1 MCHAFLNDSNFYL
14 LLYQFDQFVADD
26 VQKAGCPFCRG
37 VLHSAVYPRKPR
49 GIPSLQRTLDHYD
62 CRFSFCCA
70 TDGCRKRCTPP
81 SVRFLGRKV
90 YLSVLIVLVN
100 SLKHKL
106 TRKRQNALVEML
118 NIPPKTLSRWRKWW
132 CETFSLSRCWKMTS
146 TQFLPPIAAQQLPD
160 ELLTRL
166 VGNTLKD
173 RVCKLLQL
181 ISPVTTAS
189 YVVI

>member
-1 MCHAFLNDSNFYL
+1 MS
-14 LLYQFDQFVADD
+14 
-26 VQKAGCPFCRG
+26 GG
-37 VLHSAVYPRKPR
+37 LHSAVYPRKPR

-90 YLSVLIVLVN
+90 YLSVFIVLVN
-100 SLKHKL
+100 SLQHKL

-118 NIPPKTLSRWRKWW
+118 NIPAKTLSRWRKWW
-132 CETFSLSRCWKMTS
+132 CETFSLSRCWKINS
-146 TQFLPPIAAQQLPD
+146 TQFLPLIAAQQLPD

-173 RVCKLLQL
+173 RLCKLLQL

-189 YVVI
+189 YAVI